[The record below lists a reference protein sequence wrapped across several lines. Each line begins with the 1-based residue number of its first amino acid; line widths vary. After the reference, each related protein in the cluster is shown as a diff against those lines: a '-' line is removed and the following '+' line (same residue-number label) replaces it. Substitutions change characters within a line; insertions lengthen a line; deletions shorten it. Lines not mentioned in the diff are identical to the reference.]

1 MGQGENRETIPAR
14 ELSGLVLHVTSN
26 VEWGVER
33 VQRTYSEEFY
43 QITESSFDIAQ
54 LGNELSEWERTYAT
68 VRPHQALNYLTLL
81 KFLERW
87 KESQEK
93 EVTCH

>member
-1 MGQGENRETIPAR
+1 METIPAR

-54 LGNELSEWERTYAT
+54 L
-68 VRPHQALNYLTLL
+68 
-81 KFLERW
+81 
-87 KESQEK
+87 
-93 EVTCH
+93 